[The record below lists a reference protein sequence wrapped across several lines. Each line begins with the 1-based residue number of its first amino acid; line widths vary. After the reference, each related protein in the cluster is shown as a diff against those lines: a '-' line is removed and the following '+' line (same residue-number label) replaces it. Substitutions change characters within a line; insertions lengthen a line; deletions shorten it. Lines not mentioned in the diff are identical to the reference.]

1 LKLWYVLVRQEKKLD
16 SNECLNRAKNTSAAN
31 LDVSQHGLHNR
42 RMGKDCSWS
51 IPCSK
56 SIAEKLDTKDGGLEG
71 VFGGP
76 PLVGMFESTLEALN
90 LGVDTQIE

>member
-1 LKLWYVLVRQEKKLD
+1 
-16 SNECLNRAKNTSAAN
+16 
-31 LDVSQHGLHNR
+31 
-42 RMGKDCSWS
+42 
-51 IPCSK
+51 
-56 SIAEKLDTKDGGLEG
+56 LEG

>member
-1 LKLWYVLVRQEKKLD
+1 
-16 SNECLNRAKNTSAAN
+16 
-31 LDVSQHGLHNR
+31 
-42 RMGKDCSWS
+42 MSWKR
-51 IPCSK
+51 ISK

-90 LGVDTQIE
+90 LGLDTQIE